1 MMNTTVIIAIIT
13 GLCTAVPSV
22 VATFVMNNA
31 REALQGERLSNMS
44 SKLDELTL
52 KVDKLSDFDKRLSLL
67 EQTVERLI
75 TDVKGDHQ
83 DV

>member
-1 MMNTTVIIAIIT
+1 MDTTVIIAIIT